1 MGSFIKKVASENKGL
16 IGFIILM
23 TVFRSSLADW
33 NSVPTGSM
41 KPTIIEGDRIVIN
54 KLAYDLNIPFSH
66 ISLVKLGEPK
76 RGEIV
81 IFNSKVSEK
90 RLVKRVIGLP
100 GDTVSMTNNRLTING
115 TELHYR
121 QKTQNRNSL
130 GQATSL
136 DLAEN
141 LLGFEHTIRVNT
153 HVSKASNFP
162 PITVPNGQYLVLGDN
177 RDNSVDSRYIGFVPR
192 DEIIGRSRNV
202 AMSFDYENYYRLR
215 KERFFR
221 RL

>member
-81 IFNSKVSEK
+81 IFNSKASEK
-90 RLVKRVIGLP
+90 RLVKRVIGIP

-121 QKTQNRNSL
+121 QKAQNRNSL

-153 HVSKASNFP
+153 HASKASNFP

-192 DEIIGRSRNV
+192 GEIIGRSRNV